1 MNYPKVAAT
10 IQETRE
16 LARAE
21 YEKKTRGLFFTKDFQ
36 TRQEALMHD
45 PLATVGE
52 RVMAWI
58 LRRSWGEMV
67 LYAMKEDG
75 EPAYQRDCVRD
86 LGIGK
91 KRVSEA
97 ISYYQKRGY
106 LENHPKR
113 LYPVVSPALV
123 SPDPNCKKSGEYRT
137 FLEEWKVTYSA
148 DFEEEEVLRSSLK
161 KKVKVRL
168 SHYTKWREQKRK
180 AEASL
185 LETARLLPR
194 PVQRAV
200 VSPFEADNLRH
211 QRTPAQDPV
220 DEGGVI
226 TAKEA
231 EALLFKQIATMQK
244 AYPDSPFAKIA
255 IDPNAAWD
263 VATVNRILREL
274 GSHPDGRYDEQ
285 HLIGY
290 LLHITA
296 QSTGWGL
303 GGSRKPS
310 RDPASPTGPKSL
322 GLLVTW
328 AQDYARIAG
337 RGGLGAKA

>member
-1 MNYPKVAAT
+1 
-10 IQETRE
+10 
-16 LARAE
+16 
-21 YEKKTRGLFFTKDFQ
+21 
-36 TRQEALMHD
+36 
-45 PLATVGE
+45 
-52 RVMAWI
+52 MAWI

-75 EPAYQRDCVRD
+75 EPAYQRDCVRE
-86 LGIGK
+86 LGIDK

-113 LYPVVSPALV
+113 LYPVISPALS

-168 SHYTKWREQKRK
+168 SHYKKWREQKRK

-185 LETARLLPR
+185 LETARSLPR
-194 PVQRAV
+194 PDQRAA

-211 QRTPAQDPV
+211 QKTPAQTAV

-226 TAKEA
+226 TAA
-231 EALLFKQIATMQK
+231 DAAALLFSQIDTMQK
-244 AYPDSPFAKIA
+244 AFPDSPFAKPM
-255 IDPNAAWD
+255 IDSHNVGD
-263 VATVNRILREL
+263 VGLVHRILQEL
-274 GSHPDGRYDEQ
+274 GSRVDGRYDEQ

-290 LLHITA
+290 VIHITA
-296 QSTGWGL
+296 QFKGWGL
-303 GGSRKPS
+303 GGSRKAS

-322 GLLVTW
+322 GLLVNW
-328 AQDYARIAG
+328 AQDYARLTG
-337 RGGLGAKA
+337 RGGVLPNGKSHT